1 MEDDGLCLHL
11 SILDIHLVPT
21 QHNGNVFTNP
31 YQVSMPV
38 GNILVSDPG
47 RHVKHDNCTL
57 SLNVV
62 AVSEPAKLLLAGC
75 VPDIEADG
83 PSVCVEDK
91 RVYLYAQGRCR
102 VKRADTKL
110 TCSVAAN
117 LSDDSFL
124 LKAEEYLTTL
134 SSRKNS
140 MLRCAGSGSTQVK
153 LISFSHNLQCPLQ
166 DNDLNKASGK
176 LSPMLRKLTEVY
188 H

>member
-83 PSVCVEDK
+83 PSVCVEDE
-91 RVYLYAQGRCR
+91 RVYLHTQGCCR
-102 VKRADTKL
+102 VKRADTRL

-117 LSDDSFL
+117 LLDEFSSESRGTFNHFKWQKVAKM
-124 LKAEEYLTTL
+124 LKGGRF
-134 SSRKNS
+134 RKHTS
-140 MLRCAGSGSTQVK
+140 
-153 LISFSHNLQCPLQ
+153 
-166 DNDLNKASGK
+166 KA
-176 LSPMLRKLTEVY
+176 Y
-188 H
+188 